1 MKKLRH
7 SPSPRG
13 PLVLSKQTLRRLG
26 DHGSPVAGG
35 TVTTLTDLTTIV
47 LADTLI
53 GCVSSLCGLW
63 SKALPVCPTK

>member
-7 SPSPRG
+7 SPSARG

-26 DHGSPVAGG
+26 DHGSPVTGG
-35 TVTTLTDLTTIV
+35 TLTTVTTTIIV
-47 LADTLI
+47 VPNTLLD
-53 GCVSSLCGLW
+53 CVSSLCGLW